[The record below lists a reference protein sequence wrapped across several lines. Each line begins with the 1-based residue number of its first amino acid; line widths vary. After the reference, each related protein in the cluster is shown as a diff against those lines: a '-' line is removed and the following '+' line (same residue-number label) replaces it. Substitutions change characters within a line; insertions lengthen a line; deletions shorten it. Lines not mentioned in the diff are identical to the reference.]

1 MNIFNFTGNLG
12 GDAEVRY
19 TPDQKAI
26 TSWSVAVTSGFG
38 KSEKTNWVRCTL
50 FGERGVK
57 LSEYL
62 KKGTQ
67 VAVSGEA
74 SLNEFTN
81 KQGEEKTTLECNVNS
96 LTLLGKKDATQKDAA
111 APKEASK
118 ANGYQNQ
125 PLDEMDSDI
134 PF

>member
-19 TPDQKAI
+19 TADQKAI
-26 TSWSVAVTSGFG
+26 TSWSVAVTSGYG
-38 KSEKTNWVRCTL
+38 KSEKTTWVRCSF

-57 LSEYL
+57 VAEYL

-67 VAVSGEA
+67 VAVSGEIHM
-74 SLNEFTN
+74 NEFTN
-81 KQGEEKTTLECNVNS
+81 KNGEVKTTLECNVSN
-96 LTLLGKKDATQKDAA
+96 LTQLGKRDTLSE
-111 APKEASK
+111 PKEPAK
-118 ANGYQNQ
+118 ANGYQDQ
-125 PLDEMDSDI
+125 PLDEIESDI